1 MFHHLLNLQT
11 QTRNRGSPNNNDYYI
26 PEGYERPARIGN
38 RPLLFSSGYSET
50 LIYNYSIYAR
60 TKPMFNHYYNN
71 LREEEN
77 GDRAINWL
85 SKIPRNKWTLA
96 WNNGHRWGHM
106 TTNLVKSINSI
117 LKKTQN
123 MLINALIKSTYISCN
138 TLFNQIRKD
147 VTTMLTFDQVYT
159 QVLNKVMEDT

>member
-1 MFHHLLNLQT
+1 MVIKVIIGLGRFH
-11 QTRNRGSPNNNDYYI
+11 
-26 PEGYERPARIGN
+26 EK
-38 RPLLFSSGYSET
+38 SE
-50 LIYNYSIYAR
+50 
-60 TKPMFNHYYNN
+60 
-71 LREEEN
+71 
-77 GDRAINWL
+77 L
-85 SKIPRNKWTLA
+85 SHDDDW
-96 WNNGHRWGHM
+96 RWGHM